1 MKISIIGAGL
11 GGLTFA
17 SLAIKEGHEVT
28 IYDKNSKPGGVVA
41 LVEHEGY
48 KFEQGPLLI
57 GDMCEGEPVYEFLK
71 DLGISLPTIR
81 ADRDT
86 YMKDYK
92 MVAPLNYEGPYWR
105 KNKLIEL
112 FPNEEKGIKRYYNF
126 YDKVMHLRYL
136 TTLKPS
142 LINKLRLALQ
152 ALKLKK
158 YFNMDADT
166 LTKHFFKDEK
176 LITLYT
182 GILADFC
189 CDPSEALGL
198 SVVFTNFETAFDK
211 RIPLYKKNKTY
222 YPGFNYIVGGC
233 QLLPEALANY
243 ITSNGGKIIYN
254 TIVSKVN
261 VENNKV
267 KGITLED
274 NTFVESDMVVGCG
287 AAKDFFY
294 DMVGK
299 EHLDDSYLNILNT
312 FKPMEAVFMVHLGV
326 DYDVTKFMRSS
337 LTYCYKMYDLHKAT
351 EKLRSGIYHEG
362 DDGFLIFIPSS
373 HADSFAPKGH
383 HCVTLYTVAPDTLKE
398 GNWEDKKEEYADKLI
413 NLAEE
418 YLPELSKHIV
428 AKKIMTA
435 NDYQKFTHMKKS
447 SFGGIVPIKDQKNP
461 SHITPVNNLIFVGQ
475 QSENAGGLGA
485 VILGAKDAFNKAFK
499 K

>member
-17 SLAIKEGHEVT
+17 ALAIKEGHEVT

-112 FPNEEKGIKRYYNF
+112 FPNEEKGIKRYYKF

-158 YFNMDADT
+158 YFNMDADA

-211 RIPLYKKNKTY
+211 RIPLYKKNKKY

-233 QLLPEALANY
+233 QLLPEALTNY

-299 EHLDDSYLNILNT
+299 ELLDDNYLNILNNILLS
-312 FKPMEAVFMVHLGV
+312 E
-326 DYDVTKFMRSS
+326 
-337 LTYCYKMYDLHKAT
+337 
-351 EKLRSGIYHEG
+351 I
-362 DDGFLIFIPSS
+362 
-373 HADSFAPKGH
+373 
-383 HCVTLYTVAPDTLKE
+383 
-398 GNWEDKKEEYADKLI
+398 
-413 NLAEE
+413 E
-418 YLPELSKHIV
+418 YL
-428 AKKIMTA
+428 AR
-435 NDYQKFTHMKKS
+435 
-447 SFGGIVPIKDQKNP
+447 
-461 SHITPVNNLIFVGQ
+461 
-475 QSENAGGLGA
+475 
-485 VILGAKDAFNKAFK
+485 ILFYF
-499 K
+499 